1 MATTLTTENLF
12 NGNGSNKDFV
22 ITFPYLKE
30 ADVKVEHPIGTV
42 LSSGYTF
49 LNATT
54 IRITT
59 APASGTAN
67 VKIYRDTNVDA
78 AKAIFA
84 TGSSIRA
91 TDLNNNAEQS
101 LFAGQEKVYTDR
113 ITNDAITTTKIFDE
127 AVTSAK
133 LGDNIDIR
141 GTLDVTG
148 ATTLD
153 STLSVAG
160 AITASSTVDG
170 RDLAADGTKLDGIE
184 SGATGD
190 QTNAEIRAAVEA
202 ASDSNVFTDADHSKL
217 NAIEPSATADQTDAE
232 IRAAVEAA
240 SDSNVFTDADHSK
253 LNAIEASATADQRF

>member
-67 VKIYRDTNVDA
+67 VKIYRDTNVDV
-78 AKAIFA
+78 AKAVFA

-91 TDLNNNAEQS
+91 TDLNNNAEQT
-101 LFAGQEKVYTDR
+101 LFAGQEKVYT
-113 ITNDAITTTKIFDE
+113 NDLSDAV
-127 AVTSAK
+127 VTSAK
-133 LGDNIDIR
+133 LSDNIDIR

-148 ATTLD
+148 V
-153 STLSVAG
+153 STLTGNVSVG
-160 AITASSTVDG
+160 GTVDG
-170 RDLAADGTKLDGIE
+170 RDIAADGTKLDGIE
-184 SGATGD
+184 TAATAD
-190 QTNAEIRAAVEA
+190 QTAAEIRTLVES
-202 ASDSNVFTDADHSKL
+202 ASNSNVFTDADHSKL
-217 NAIEPSATADQTDAE
+217 NAIEAGATADQSNAE

-253 LNAIEASATADQRF
+253 LNAIEASATADQTASEIRA